1 MRLPF
6 SRQRQTDRDPYWEA
20 FINRPPA
27 DPNNVIP
34 HAFSQLRD
42 GETNPVRTEVHSPN
56 TMSSH
61 IKELGRFYG
70 ADLIGIVACP
80 TISAEGSPVGVDMVG
95 HQFPAG
101 VPTGG
106 QLASDQEFAIV
117 SVLKAGYDTRSAAGV
132 GGQTPALKGLFA
144 TFTLAAYIRELGY
157 RATRAFA
164 EDNRADRL
172 AAAAGLG
179 DLTADGRL
187 VTRWFGRGVYVAE
200 VIVTDLPLQPD
211 GRESGA

>member
-6 SRQRQTDRDPYWEA
+6 LRPREEDRDPYWDA

-34 HAFSQLRD
+34 HAFSQVHD

-56 TMSSH
+56 VQSSH

-70 ADLIGIVACP
+70 ADLIGIV
-80 TISAEGSPVGVDMVG
+80 GL
-95 HQFPAG
+95 PA
-101 VPTGG
+101 
-106 QLASDQEFAIV
+106 DQGFAIV
-117 SVLKAGYDTRSAAGV
+117 TVLKADYDTRATPGV

-157 RATRAFA
+157 QATRVFG
-164 EDNRADRL
+164 EDHRGERL
-172 AAAAGLG
+172 AAVAGLG
-179 DLTADGRL
+179 HVNADGRL
-187 VTRWFGRGVYVAE
+187 VTPRFGRLVYVAE
-200 VIVTDLPLQPD
+200 LIFTDLPLEPD
-211 GRESGA
+211 GVEITP